1 MNVKRPAPRDSFW
14 GLCCFGCVSEWMLA
28 HKSALESS
36 LQDLRS
42 AVRGVTGVQVLSE
55 KALWYLA
62 LESRNLS
69 FLCVGNF
76 QSKTQQL
83 FHKTRFT

>member
-1 MNVKRPAPRDSFW
+1 
-14 GLCCFGCVSEWMLA
+14 MLA

-36 LQDLRS
+36 RQDLRS

-55 KALWYLA
+55 KALLDFA
-62 LESRNLS
+62 LESRKLS

-76 QSKTQQL
+76 HSKRPTAVL
-83 FHKTRFT
+83 